1 MEVLERREFHLS
13 NAHNKQIMSRA
24 RAHWDVIQLNGD
36 IYRMEITAKKISK
49 KSLFKLLA
57 IGFTFGV
64 SIFAILCGI
73 AALFGAE
80 TVEWNGVYRTGVEG
94 LFYSFLIGP
103 VAGFFSACFIWFFTV
118 LGLWL
123 YSFFKPI
130 KVQFKEPIG
139 QE

>member
-80 TVEWNGVYRTGVEG
+80 TVEWSGVE
-94 LFYSFLIGP
+94 YI
-103 VAGFFSACFIWFFTV
+103 V
-118 LGLWL
+118 L
-123 YSFFKPI
+123 
-130 KVQFKEPIG
+130 E
-139 QE
+139 